1 MLFDLRTKNHVRG
14 AKHVSTAKHIKS
26 MPSIISILRTGFL
39 LSGVALT
46 VRAGSFSTDFNTGA
60 LPAGTHTNAVAAG
73 GAYLELTGGVG
84 DSGCLKLTKNINS
97 QNGSFILDDLDAG
110 QPIYGFDATFKL
122 RIGGGSTPPADGMS
136 FSVGPTLADNTLFA
150 EGGAGGG
157 LSFDWD
163 IFNNPDNPPSP
174 QVNVRVAGG
183 LVAYKGYT
191 TASIQTGGSD
201 ASTWWA
207 DVHIHLNP

>member
-1 MLFDLRTKNHVRG
+1 
-14 AKHVSTAKHIKS
+14 

-39 LSGVALT
+39 LSGFALS
-46 VRAGSFSTDFNTGA
+46 VQAGSFSADFNTGA
-60 LPAGTHTNAVAAG
+60 LPAGSHTNANSQG
-73 GAYLELTGGVG
+73 GAYLELT
-84 DSGCLKLTKNINS
+84 KNING
-97 QNGSFILDDLDAG
+97 QNGSLILDDLDAG

-136 FSVGPTLADNTLFA
+136 FSVGPSFADNTLFA

-163 IFNNPDNPPSP
+163 IYDNPDNPPSP

-191 TASIQTGGSD
+191 IGGITTSGD
-201 ASTWWA
+201 VTTWWA
-207 DVHIHLNP
+207 DVHIHLNPDGSLNLDYRGTNVFTNFFLP